1 MNLKAVYLLVQYNLI
16 LSFIDLRVVVCL
28 GVPVVMQ
35 PHTFYEYRLL
45 KVQPIRDVFDVLK
58 RLWFVLIIFKN
69 STLRTAVLFPQP
81 SSRERLCRWVLRD
94 NEPPSLFFSI
104 SPRLR

>member
-45 KVQPIRDVFDVLK
+45 
-58 RLWFVLIIFKN
+58 
-69 STLRTAVLFPQP
+69 
-81 SSRERLCRWVLRD
+81 
-94 NEPPSLFFSI
+94 
-104 SPRLR
+104 